1 MSAPLLSATRNNQE
15 HMFGVSRLWRLRYMA
30 YDWHSDGDGGRMT
43 RLGRLLRLQ
52 YSSPLCTIQVFDGD
66 TPVAEL
72 SRQQG
77 RYLFR
82 YLEAFKNRGLTPLPG
97 LPDLDEVY
105 ESKELFPYFEERIPD
120 TRERPIRDW
129 ITRQGLPVDDKLT
142 LLAVLG
148 RKVITD
154 SYEIR
159 LKAD

>member
-1 MSAPLLSATRNNQE
+1 
-15 HMFGVSRLWRLRYMA
+15 
-30 YDWHSDGDGGRMT
+30 MT

-52 YSSPLCTIQVFDGD
+52 YSSPLCTIQVFDGE

-82 YLEAFKNRGLTPLPG
+82 YLETFKRKGLTPFAG
-97 LPDLDEVY
+97 LPDIDEVY
-105 ESKELFPYFEERIPD
+105 ESAELFPYFEERIPD
-120 TRERPIRDW
+120 TTVPAIRNW
-129 ITRQGLPVDDKLT
+129 ISRKGLAIDDKLT
-142 LLAVLG
+142 LLTELG
-148 RKVITD
+148 RTMATD

>member
-1 MSAPLLSATRNNQE
+1 
-15 HMFGVSRLWRLRYMA
+15 
-30 YDWHSDGDGGRMT
+30 MT

-52 YSSPLCTIQVFDGD
+52 YSSPLCTIQVFDGE

-82 YLEAFKNRGLTPLPG
+82 YLETFKRKGLTPFPG
-97 LPDLDEVY
+97 LPDIDEVY
-105 ESKELFPYFEERIPD
+105 ESAELFPYFEERIPD
-120 TRERPIRDW
+120 TTVPAIRNW
-129 ITRQGLPVDDKLT
+129 ISRKGLAIDDKLT
-142 LLAVLG
+142 LLTELG
-148 RKVITD
+148 RTVATD

>member
-1 MSAPLLSATRNNQE
+1 MS
-15 HMFGVSRLWRLRYMA
+15 
-30 YDWHSDGDGGRMT
+30 

-52 YSSPLCTIQVFDGD
+52 YSSPLCTVQMFDGE

-82 YLEAFKNRGLTPLPG
+82 YLEIFKRKGLTRVPAIRNWISRKG
-97 LPDLDEVY
+97 LA
-105 ESKELFPYFEERIPD
+105 
-120 TRERPIRDW
+120 
-129 ITRQGLPVDDKLT
+129 VDDKLT
-142 LLAVLG
+142 LLTELG
-148 RKVITD
+148 RTVATD